1 MGDLNGIGGDEIA
14 AGALGG
20 SGTLGQVSIFSFN
33 GSGFTNTQ
41 NILSP
46 LPNAKKDENFGNAVA
61 IADVTGTG
69 DKDLIVGA
77 PNTLI
82 NKATGAGRVFVF
94 PGPVNAANYLTFTT
108 GGKNDNYGNKVGG
121 GDVSGDAYSD
131 LLAATAWN
139 GTTKAQTY
147 HGMVFNGQP
156 ANSVL
161 LPVSGLNGGWSTTE
175 PGIGDVNSDGLAD
188 VLIGAPNAES
198 TPICGGVAYLY
209 LSNGLGS
216 PLANRLMLTSPVLES
231 GGSAFQAFGWAT
243 AMGGPGSRL
252 FFVSDNGLD
261 LGGSPAGQV
270 YIFKIN

>member
-1 MGDLNGIGGDEIA
+1 VSA
-14 AGALGG
+14 A
-20 SGTLGQVSIFSFN
+20 S
-33 GSGFTNTQ
+33 
-41 NILSP
+41 
-46 LPNAKKDENFGNAVA
+46 
-61 IADVTGTG
+61 
-69 DKDLIVGA
+69 
-77 PNTLI
+77 
-82 NKATGAGRVFVF
+82 
-94 PGPVNAANYLTFTT
+94 YLTFTT
-108 GGKNDNYGNKVGG
+108 GGKNDNFGSKVGS
-121 GDVSGDAYSD
+121 GDVNGDFVGD
-131 LLAATAWN
+131 LFAAAP
-139 GTTKAQTY
+139 GAAKAQAY
-147 HGMVFNGQP
+147 HGLLSSGQA
-156 ANSVL
+156 ANSVM

-175 PGIGDVNSDGLAD
+175 PAIGDVNGDGLAD

-270 YIFKIN
+270 YIFKVN